1 MASTPSPAEP
11 ADIPSRRE
19 IRGWLTALSTRST
32 GRALALIALDL
43 ALFAAG
49 LAATVLASNPW
60 LQGLAGVATGL
71 ASQAALVLTY
81 PLGRLGCRPGRTRR
95 SAGPGT
101 PTVVCLHGLYH
112 NAAAFLALGPALGR
126 AGLPQV
132 LCLAYSSF
140 GGDFETVAQGLLAR
154 LRRSLPPQAPLLFL
168 DHSLGGLLAR
178 RLAAE
183 PDIGKRTL
191 ALVTLG
197 APHRG
202 SELAALA
209 VGRLGR
215 GLVPGSPLFG
225 MLDGLPDPPGA
236 ALLSLASPV
245 DNMVIPL
252 EGLVVGRPGWR
263 EEATP
268 PVSHVAMLYHP
279 AVTGRAAAFLR
290 DAARRAAG
298 PEGV

>member
-1 MASTPSPAEP
+1 M
-11 ADIPSRRE
+11 
-19 IRGWLTALSTRST
+19 
-32 GRALALIALDL
+32 
-43 ALFAAG
+43 
-49 LAATVLASNPW
+49 TVLTVIACLVALEALVVS
-60 LQGLAGVATGL
+60 GLTYGLFVRSLRRRRPPAFLGGCRDRPAACLAWGVATSL
-71 ASQAALVLTY
+71 ASQTALVLTY
-81 PLGRLGCRPGRTRR
+81 PLGPLAGRPDRTGPP
-95 SAGPGT
+95 AAPGT

-112 NAAAFLALGPALGR
+112 NAAAFLALRPALVR
-126 AGLPQV
+126 AGLPHV
-132 LCLAYSSF
+132 LCLDYSSF
-140 GGDFETVAQGLLAR
+140 GAAFETVAQGLLVR
-154 LRRSLPPQAPLLFL
+154 LRRELPPDAPLLFL
-168 DHSLGGLLAR
+168 GHSLGGLLAR

-183 PDIGKRTL
+183 PDIGRRTL

-215 GLVPGSPLFG
+215 GLVPGAPLFAA
-225 MLDGLPDPPGA
+225 LAALPDPPGA

-252 EGLVVGRPGWR
+252 DGLVAGRPGWR

-279 AVTGRAAAFLR
+279 AVTGRAAAFLGEV
-290 DAARRAAG
+290 ARCAAG
-298 PEGV
+298 PGPGQVQAG